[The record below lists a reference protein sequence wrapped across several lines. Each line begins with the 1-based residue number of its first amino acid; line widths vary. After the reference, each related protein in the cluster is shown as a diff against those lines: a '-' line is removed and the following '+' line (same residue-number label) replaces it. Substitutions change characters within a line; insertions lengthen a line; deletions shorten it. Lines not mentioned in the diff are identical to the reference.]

1 MMSSKQNL
9 HIIES
14 ALFGPSPPSPA
25 QRVELL
31 HAIHNSLP
39 AFRSLLQ
46 FPPPK
51 ASDRAQVQSKE
62 VRRPDSSTITLD
74 DQDVEI
80 TLKLSDDLHLNEID
94 CVNLLVAAHQEWDL
108 AERDPSE
115 IFRLAAGL
123 WYTERRD
130 LIMSL
135 HTLLRAV
142 VLDPGYEAG
151 LISDIQ
157 RHLEDLVNNGLRQ
170 RLIALIKELNRE
182 EPAGL
187 GGPSCER
194 YLLDSKGALVE
205 RRGVVS
211 RERLILGHCLVLS
224 ILVVRIGPKDARDL
238 FSVLKDCAAE
248 LNETKAPIKLQAH
261 ALSAVPNKASILSSD
276 ASFRN
281 EFQDNVMASGNDP
294 TVEGFVDA
302 VRFAWTVH
310 LLLIHDMVDAREAIP
325 NASPK
330 DLDYLQSCLEVIFS
344 HNAFQFL
351 LQEVIQTAAYQ
362 NDDEDMIYMYNAY
375 LHKLVTCFLSHP
387 LARDKVKESKDRAM
401 HTLSQFR
408 ASGSQDFM
416 QDGDSSFHQ
425 ASGTVPSPFV
435 SLLEFVSE
443 IYRQEPELLSSN
455 DVLWTFAN
463 FAGEDHTNFQTL
475 VAFLNMLSTL
485 ASNEEGASR
494 VFELLQGKAFRSVG
508 WTTLF
513 DCLSI
518 YDEKFRQS
526 LQTAGAL
533 LPEFQEGDAKA
544 LVAYLNVLQKVVEN
558 GNPVERKNWF
568 PDIEPL
574 FKLLSYENV
583 PPYLKGALRNAI
595 GSFIE
600 VSSESKDIIWR
611 HLEQYDL
618 PVLVASHVQ
627 NGTKPITSQVY
638 DMQFELNEI
647 EARQE
652 RYPSTISFLN
662 LLNALIG
669 KERDLSDRGRRFVG
683 IFRFIYDHVF
693 GPFPQRAYAN
703 AAEKWQLV
711 VACLQHF
718 IMILKMY
725 DIKEEDMDIVI
736 DRSQSSMESQ
746 SSSLQTQL
754 PVLELLKDFMSGKS
768 VFRNIMGILL
778 PGVSSLINER
788 TSQIYGQLLE
798 KSVELSL
805 EIMILVLEKDLLL
818 ADYWRPLYQLLLKSN
833 AASSLV
839 EDYASC
845 LELRSEECHTIEN
858 SGDDP
863 GVLIMQLLID
873 NVSRPAPNVTHLLLK
888 FNLETSIERTVLQ
901 PKYHYSCLK
910 VILEILE
917 KLSNPEVNAL
927 LYEFGFQLLYEL
939 CLDPLTSGPVIDLLS
954 NKKYYFFVK
963 HLDTIGVV
971 PLPKRNNHTLRV
983 SSLHQRAWLLKLLA
997 IELHAADLS
1006 SPIHREACQSILAH
1020 LYGMEIVDTG
1030 SGPVFLL
1037 QNPVVE
1043 PGIRTT
1049 SKSKALELLE
1059 VVQFRTPDTSIKLPQ
1074 VVSNM
1079 KYELL
1084 TKDILGNPSTSQKG
1098 GIYYYSERGDRLID
1112 LTSFCDKLWQKFN
1125 SDNPQLNNIGSEA
1138 ELEEVKETIQ
1148 QFLRWGWKYNKNLEE
1163 QAAQLH
1169 MLTSWSQ
1176 TIEVTVSRR
1185 ISSLEN
1191 RSDILFQLL
1200 DASLSASASP
1210 DCSLKMAYLLCQVA
1224 LTCMAKLRDE
1234 RYSCPGGLNA
1244 DSVSCLDIIMVK
1256 QISNGACHSILLKLI
1271 MAILRNESSEALRRR
1286 QYALLLS
1293 YLQYCQ
1299 NMLDPDVPASV
1310 LQVLL
1315 LNEQDGDDMD
1325 LQKIDK
1331 NQAELAHANFSILRK
1346 EAQSILDVVL
1356 KDATQGSEPG
1366 KTISLYI
1373 LDALICIDHDRF
1385 FLNQLHSRGF
1395 LKSCLISI
1403 SNVSLQDGAHSFDS
1417 LQRACTLEAELGLLS
1432 RISHKYGKF
1441 GAQLLFSTGALEYL
1455 ASCRVV
1461 NLQFNEVLC
1470 QGGLRWV
1477 DMNPHR
1483 DVAGNINKRQSIITP
1498 ILRLLFSLT
1507 SLVDTSE
1514 FFENEKKNVWRYG
1527 KGIQGASMT
1536 WFTTLLLIGLS
1547 FYEHSTLFWIRNH
1560 FADNSKYNKGYNNN
1574 PRSRRTEG
1582 TTPLKDEKNTV
1593 KNKIVREVVDFIKGH
1608 QRLFDQILGED
1619 VSEADDV
1626 TLEQI
1631 NLLVGSLGKKY
1642 VFGEERRQRHQM
1654 MREVETCRGE
1664 RGEMETHAREALGS
1678 IVFTPKYLAVDEV
1691 WPYEETDEYG
1701 FVQSLFQL
1709 MHSLFSRE
1717 LNSFSS
1723 GPGVKLLKNRRGS
1736 ELYSIELNFSLIS
1749 YLYFL
1754 VTRKSLR
1761 LQVSGSSSG
1770 HKSPVRS
1777 QPPSLDLLGTLLNSM
1792 TTTLER
1798 AAEERSL
1805 LLNKIQDI
1813 NELSRQDVE
1822 GIIVLCVGED
1832 FASLSDNIQRR
1843 RYVAMIEMCKVVG
1856 NKNQMI
1862 TLLLPLAEYI
1872 LNVILIH
1879 FQDSTFIPSG
1889 NANIKAISYHAESDS
1904 AQEITSLCGKLIPI
1918 LERLELLSEN
1928 KVGHNLKVF
1937 RRLVTSLKE
1946 LAIQKLV
1953 SLHEMIFVACS
1964 NGSRFSQPVPRP
1976 SILPMLEPVIL
1987 SLLIPS
1993 KASHRLL
2000 SVPAHSFGEVG
2011 AIITPFICDNLHL
2024 PEDSYGD
2031 MKT

>member
-1 MMSSKQNL
+1 MMSAKQNL

-31 HAIHNSLP
+31 HAIHNSIP

-94 CVNLLVAAHQEWDL
+94 CVHLLVAAHQEWDL
-108 AERDPSE
+108 TERDPSE

-142 VLDPGYEAG
+142 VLDPGYEVG

-157 RHLEDLVNNGLRQ
+157 RHLEDLVNSGLRQ
-170 RLIALIKELNRE
+170 RLITLIKELNRE

-224 ILVVRIGPKDARDL
+224 ILVVRIGPKDAGDL

-248 LNETKAPIKLQAH
+248 LNETKAPIKLQIVFSLLFSIIIAFVSD
-261 ALSAVPNKASILSSD
+261 ALSAVPNKASVLSSD
-276 ASFRN
+276 ASFRH
-281 EFQDNVMASGNDP
+281 EFQDNVMALGNDP

-325 NASPK
+325 SASPK
-330 DLDYLQSCLEVIFS
+330 DLDHLQSCLEVIFS

-408 ASGSQDFM
+408 ATGSKDFM
-416 QDGDSSFHQ
+416 HDGDSSLHQ
-425 ASGTVPSPFV
+425 ASNTFPSPFV

-443 IYRQEPELLSSN
+443 IYRKEPELLSSN

-485 ASNEEGASR
+485 ACNEEGASR

-568 PDIEPL
+568 PEIEPL

-595 GSFIE
+595 ASFID
-600 VSSESKDIIWR
+600 VSSELKDIIWR
-611 HLEQYDL
+611 YLEQYDL
-618 PVLVASHVQ
+618 PVLVASHIQ

-669 KERDLSDRGRRFVG
+669 KERDLSDRGHRFVG

-693 GPFPQRAYAN
+693 GPFPQRAYGD

-725 DIKEEDMDIVI
+725 DIKEEDIDIVI
-736 DRSQSSMESQ
+736 DWSQSSMESQ

-818 ADYWRPLYQLLLKSN
+818 ADYWRPLYQPLEVILSQDHSQIVALLEYVRYEFHPKIQQLSIKIMSILSSRMVGLVQLLLKSN
-833 AASSLV
+833 TASSLV

-845 LELRSEECHTIEN
+845 LELRSEECHIIEN

-873 NVSRPAPNVTHLLLK
+873 NISRPAPNVTHLLLK

-901 PKYHYSCLK
+901 PKFHYSCLK

-939 CLDPLTSGPVIDLLS
+939 CLDPLTSGPVVDLLS

-997 IELHAADLS
+997 IELHTADLS

-1020 LYGMEIVDTG
+1020 LYGQEIVDTG
-1030 SGPVFLL
+1030 SGPIFSL
-1037 QNPVVE
+1037 QNHVVD

-1074 VVSNM
+1074 VVSNL

-1125 SDNPQLNNIGSEA
+1125 SDNPQLNNVGSEA

-1191 RSDILFQLL
+1191 RSDSLFQLL

-1234 RYSCPGGLNA
+1234 RYFCPGGLNA

-1299 NMLDPDVPASV
+1299 NMLDPDVPTTV

-1315 LNEQDGDDMD
+1315 LNEQDGDDVD

-1331 NQAELAHANFSILRK
+1331 DQAELAHANFSILRK

-1373 LDALICIDHDRF
+1373 LDALICIDHDRY
-1385 FLNQLHSRGF
+1385 FLNQLQSRGF

-1441 GAQLLFSTGALEYL
+1441 GAQLLFSMGALEHL

-1461 NLQFNEVLC
+1461 NLQ
-1470 QGGLRWV
+1470 GGLRWV
-1477 DMNPHR
+1477 DMKPHR

-1507 SLVDTSE
+1507 SLVDTSD
-1514 FFENEKKNVWRYG
+1514 FFE
-1527 KGIQGASMT
+1527 
-1536 WFTTLLLIGLS
+1536 
-1547 FYEHSTLFWIRNH
+1547 
-1560 FADNSKYNKGYNNN
+1560 
-1574 PRSRRTEG
+1574 
-1582 TTPLKDEKNTV
+1582 V

-1619 VSEADDV
+1619 VSEADDI

-1631 NLLVGSLGKKY
+1631 NLLVGSLGK
-1642 VFGEERRQRHQM
+1642 
-1654 MREVETCRGE
+1654 
-1664 RGEMETHAREALGS
+1664 
-1678 IVFTPKYLAVDEV
+1678 V

-1709 MHSLFSRE
+1709 MHSFFSRE
-1717 LNSFSS
+1717 LNSISS
-1723 GPGVKLLKNRRGS
+1723 GPGVKLLKNRRSS

-1761 LQVSGSSSG
+1761 LQVSGASSG
-1770 HKSPVRS
+1770 HNPPVRS
-1777 QPPSLDLLGTLLNSM
+1777 QRPSLDLLGTLLNSM
-1792 TTTLER
+1792 STTLER

-1822 GIIVLCVGED
+1822 EIIVLCIGKD

-1862 TLLLPLAEYI
+1862 TLLLPLAEYV
-1872 LNVILIH
+1872 LNVMLIH
-1879 FQDSTFIPSG
+1879 FQDSTVIPDG
-1889 NANIKAISYHAESDS
+1889 NENIKAISYHAESDS

-1937 RRLVTSLKE
+1937 RRLVTSLRD
-1946 LAIQKLV
+1946 LAIQKLA
-1953 SLHEMIFVACS
+1953 L
-1964 NGSRFSQPVPRP
+1964 
-1976 SILPMLEPVIL
+1976 
-1987 SLLIPS
+1987 
-1993 KASHRLL
+1993 
-2000 SVPAHSFGEVG
+2000 
-2011 AIITPFICDNLHL
+2011 
-2024 PEDSYGD
+2024 
-2031 MKT
+2031 

>member
-1 MMSSKQNL
+1 M
-9 HIIES
+9 
-14 ALFGPSPPSPA
+14 F
-25 QRVELL
+25 
-31 HAIHNSLP
+31 
-39 AFRSLLQ
+39 
-46 FPPPK
+46 
-51 ASDRAQVQSKE
+51 
-62 VRRPDSSTITLD
+62 TT
-74 DQDVEI
+74 EI
-80 TLKLSDDLHLNEID
+80 DDLHLNEID

-669 KERDLSDRGRRFVG
+669 KERDLSDRGRRF
-683 IFRFIYDHVF
+683 IYDHVF

-818 ADYWRPLYQLLLKSN
+818 ADYWRPLYQPLEVVLSQDHSQIVALLEYVRYEFHPKIQQFSRMVGLVQLLLKSN

-873 NVSRPAPNVTHLLLK
+873 NISRPAPNVTHLLLK

-1037 QNPVVE
+1037 QNHVVE

-1461 NLQFNEVLC
+1461 NLQ
-1470 QGGLRWV
+1470 GGLRWV

-1514 FFENEKKNVWRYG
+1514 FFE
-1527 KGIQGASMT
+1527 
-1536 WFTTLLLIGLS
+1536 
-1547 FYEHSTLFWIRNH
+1547 
-1560 FADNSKYNKGYNNN
+1560 
-1574 PRSRRTEG
+1574 
-1582 TTPLKDEKNTV
+1582 V
-1593 KNKIVREVVDFIKGH
+1593 KNKIVREVVDFIKGN

-1631 NLLVGSLGKKY
+1631 NLLVGSLGK
-1642 VFGEERRQRHQM
+1642 
-1654 MREVETCRGE
+1654 
-1664 RGEMETHAREALGS
+1664 
-1678 IVFTPKYLAVDEV
+1678 V

-1918 LERLELLSEN
+1918 LERLELLSE
-1928 KVGHNLKVF
+1928 VCF
-1937 RRLVTSLKE
+1937 
-1946 LAIQKLV
+1946 
-1953 SLHEMIFVACS
+1953 
-1964 NGSRFSQPVPRP
+1964 
-1976 SILPMLEPVIL
+1976 
-1987 SLLIPS
+1987 LL
-1993 KASHRLL
+1993 
-2000 SVPAHSFGEVG
+2000 
-2011 AIITPFICDNLHL
+2011 
-2024 PEDSYGD
+2024 
-2031 MKT
+2031 

>member
-1 MMSSKQNL
+1 MLSSKQSL
-9 HIIES
+9 RIIES
-14 ALFGPSPPSPA
+14 ALLGPSPPSPS

-31 HAIHNSLP
+31 HAIHNSMP

-46 FPPPK
+46 FPSPK

-74 DQDVEI
+74 DQDVVI
-80 TLKLSDDLHLNEID
+80 TLKLSDDLHLNEIE
-94 CVNLLVAAHQEWDL
+94 CVHLLVAAHQEWAL
-108 AERDPSE
+108 MGRDPSE
-115 IFRLAAGL
+115 IFHLAAGL

-135 HTLLRAV
+135 YTLLRAV
-142 VLDPGYEAG
+142 VLDQGLEAG
-151 LISDIQ
+151 LVSDIQ
-157 RHLEDLVNNGLRQ
+157 RHLEDLINSGLRQ
-170 RLIALIKELNRE
+170 RLISLIKELNRE

-194 YLLDSKGALVE
+194 YILDSRGALVE
-205 RRGVVS
+205 RRAVVC

-224 ILVVRIGPKDARDL
+224 ILVVRIGPKDVRDL

-248 LNETKAPIKLQAH
+248 LNETKTPIKLQIVFSLLFSIIIAFVSD

-281 EFQDNVMASGNDP
+281 EFQDTVMVSGNNP

-310 LLLIHDMVDAREAIP
+310 LLLIHDMVDAREAVP
-325 NASPK
+325 SASPK
-330 DLDYLQSCLEVIFS
+330 DLDHLQSCLEVIFS
-344 HNAFQFL
+344 HNAFQFM

-362 NDDEDMIYMYNAY
+362 NDDEDMTYMYNAY
-375 LHKLVTCFLSHP
+375 LHKLVSCFLSHP

-401 HTLSQFR
+401 NTLSQFR
-408 ASGSQDFM
+408 ATGSQDFM
-416 QDGDSSFHQ
+416 HDGDSSSHQ
-425 ASGTVPSPFV
+425 ASETLPSPFV
-435 SLLEFVSE
+435 SLLNFVSE
-443 IYRQEPELLSSN
+443 IYRKEPELLSSN

-485 ASNEEGASR
+485 ACNEEGASR

-595 GSFIE
+595 ASFIQ
-600 VSSESKDIIWR
+600 VSSDLKDIIWCY
-611 HLEQYDL
+611 LEQYDL
-618 PVLVASHVQ
+618 PVLVASHIQ
-627 NGTKPITSQVY
+627 NGTKSITSQVY
-638 DMQFELNEI
+638 DMQFEVNEI

-662 LLNALIG
+662 LLNALIA
-669 KERDLSDRGRRFVG
+669 KESDLSDRGRRFVG

-693 GPFPQRAYAN
+693 GPFPQRAYAD

-718 IMILKMY
+718 NMILKMY
-725 DIKEEDMDIVI
+725 DINEEDVDVVI
-736 DRSQSSMESQ
+736 DRSQSSMDTQ

-778 PGVSSLINER
+778 PGVNSLITER

-818 ADYWRPLYQLLLKSN
+818 ADYWRPLYQPLEVILSQDHSQIVALLEYVRYDFHPKIQQLSIKIMSILSSRMVGLVQLLLKSN
-833 AASSLV
+833 TASSLV

-845 LELRSEECHTIEN
+845 LELRSEECHVIEN

-873 NVSRPAPNVTHLLLK
+873 NISRPAPNVTHLLLK
-888 FNLETSIERTVLQ
+888 FNLETSIERTILQ
-901 PKYHYSCLK
+901 PKFHYSCLK
-910 VILEILE
+910 VVLEILE

-927 LYEFGFQLLYEL
+927 LFEFGFQLLYEL
-939 CLDPLTSGPVIDLLS
+939 CLDPLTSGPVMDLLS

-1020 LYGMEIVDTG
+1020 LYGQEIDVG
-1030 SGPVFLL
+1030 SVPVFSL
-1037 QNPVVE
+1037 QHHVVD
-1043 PGIRTT
+1043 PGTRTM

-1074 VVSNM
+1074 IVSNL

-1098 GIYYYSERGDRLID
+1098 GIYHYSERGDRLID

-1125 SDNPQLNNIGSEA
+1125 ADNPQLNNVGREA

-1191 RSDILFQLL
+1191 RSDILFQVL

-1234 RYSCPGGLNA
+1234 RYSSPGGLNA

-1299 NMLDPDVPASV
+1299 NMLDPDVPTTI

-1315 LNEQDGDDMD
+1315 QNEQDGEDVD

-1331 NQAELAHANFSILRK
+1331 DQAELAHANFSILRK
-1346 EAQSILDVVL
+1346 EAQSILNVVI

-1366 KTISLYI
+1366 KTISLYV

-1385 FLNQLHSRGF
+1385 FLNQLQNRGF
-1395 LKSCLISI
+1395 LKSCLVSI
-1403 SNVSLQDGAHSFDS
+1403 SNVSLQDGVHSFDS
-1417 LQRACTLEAELGLLS
+1417 LQRACTLEAELALLS

-1441 GAQLLFSTGALEYL
+1441 GAQLLFSTGALEHL
-1455 ASCRVV
+1455 DSCRAI
-1461 NLQFNEVLC
+1461 NLQGN
-1470 QGGLRWV
+1470 LRWV
-1477 DMNPHR
+1477 DMKPHR
-1483 DVAGNINKRQSIITP
+1483 DVAGNFNKQQAIVTP
-1498 ILRLLFSLT
+1498 ILRLLFSMT

-1514 FFENEKKNVWRYG
+1514 FFE
-1527 KGIQGASMT
+1527 
-1536 WFTTLLLIGLS
+1536 
-1547 FYEHSTLFWIRNH
+1547 
-1560 FADNSKYNKGYNNN
+1560 
-1574 PRSRRTEG
+1574 
-1582 TTPLKDEKNTV
+1582 V
-1593 KNKIVREVVDFIKGH
+1593 KNKIVREAIDFIKRH
-1608 QRLFDQILGED
+1608 QRVFDQILGED
-1619 VSEADDV
+1619 VSEADDS

-1631 NLLVGSLGKKY
+1631 NLLVASLSK
-1642 VFGEERRQRHQM
+1642 
-1654 MREVETCRGE
+1654 
-1664 RGEMETHAREALGS
+1664 
-1678 IVFTPKYLAVDEV
+1678 V

-1717 LNSFSS
+1717 LDSRTP
-1723 GPGVKLLKNRRGS
+1723 GPAVKLLKNRRSS
-1736 ELYSIELNFSLIS
+1736 ELHSIQLNFSLIS

-1761 LQVSGSSSG
+1761 LQVSGTSSS
-1770 HKSPVRS
+1770 HNSPVRS
-1777 QPPSLDLLGTLLNSM
+1777 QRPSLDLLGTLLNS
-1792 TTTLER
+1792 TTITLEK
-1798 AAEERSL
+1798 AAEERLL
-1805 LLNKIQDI
+1805 LLNKIRDI
-1813 NELSRQDVE
+1813 NELSRQEVE
-1822 GIIVLCVGED
+1822 EIIVLCLGED

-1843 RYVAMIEMCKVVG
+1843 RYIAMIEMCKIVG
-1856 NKNQMI
+1856 NKSEMI
-1862 TLLLPLAEYI
+1862 TLLLPLAEYV
-1872 LNVILIH
+1872 LNVMLIH
-1879 FQDSTFIPSG
+1879 FQDSVIPDG
-1889 NANIKAISYHAESDS
+1889 NANIKAIAYHGELESGH
-1904 AQEITSLCGKLIPI
+1904 EISSLCGKLIPV

-1928 KVGHNLKVF
+1928 KIGENLKVF
-1937 RRLVTSLKE
+1937 GRLVSSVKE
-1946 LAIQKLV
+1946 VAIQKLDV
-1953 SLHEMIFVACS
+1953 
-1964 NGSRFSQPVPRP
+1964 
-1976 SILPMLEPVIL
+1976 
-1987 SLLIPS
+1987 
-1993 KASHRLL
+1993 
-2000 SVPAHSFGEVG
+2000 
-2011 AIITPFICDNLHL
+2011 
-2024 PEDSYGD
+2024 
-2031 MKT
+2031 